1 MSKTKYY
8 NGPGGVFIHL
18 KENYLFHLEETA
30 LSIYDIKK
38 NEIVGKRYNIYSP
51 KLKMKN
57 LGIFNFDNKIIQRLG
72 EL

>member
-18 KENYLFHLEETA
+18 KENYLFHLEETP
-30 LSIYDIKK
+30 LSIYNMKENK
-38 NEIVGKRYNIYSP
+38 IVGKKYNVYTP

-57 LGIFNFDNKIIQRLG
+57 LGVFNFDKKTVQRLG